1 MSPNLSL
8 AFAGV
13 ARRKVGGAGGATLV
27 SDLARQLPVPTQNG
41 RVYHFELRAGVRY
54 SDGTPVRAADV
65 RASFERMLKL
75 NGRNLPP
82 FYSAIK
88 GASQCVT
95 QPRACDLSSGIQTDD
110 ATSSVTFN
118 LTSPRRPT
126 WPDSREGPV
135 LWSTSRTSGRLTRA
149 SNRIRFL
156 VRRDIPYKLDLA
168 WIE

>member
-1 MSPNLSL
+1 M
-8 AFAGV
+8 
-13 ARRKVGGAGGATLV
+13 

-41 RVYHFELRAGVRY
+41 RVYRFELRAGVRY

-75 NGRNLPP
+75 NGHNLPP

-118 LTSPRRPT
+118 LTK
-126 WPDSREGPV
+126 PDPD
-135 LWSTSRTSGRLTRA
+135 
-149 SNRIRFL
+149 FL
-156 VRRDIPYKLDLA
+156 YKLSLPMASVLPTGTPVPSGPPSGSARLA
-168 WIE
+168 SR

>member
-41 RVYHFELRAGVRY
+41 RVYRFELRAGVRY

-135 LWSTSRTSGRLTRA
+135 L
-149 SNRIRFL
+149 
-156 VRRDIPYKLDLA
+156 
-168 WIE
+168 